1 MSNNELQDLLGK
13 AEANE
18 IAAKRRAFIYSI
30 LPILLAS
37 LLLYY
42 FILKID
48 ESRIELHNLK
58 SELIE
63 LKQNNDK
70 LQQQNIELE
79 KQNNKLQQQNIEL
92 EKQNNKLQDD
102 VKSIQQIYDNLHYLA
117 EKDFGWNEKDVL
129 NPTPL
134 KIKNSKLAHKE
145 ILDLIIAKK
154 VNVDLNIRYY
164 AKKTDKGKVDE
175 TLKKCGYRRILI
187 FTSSYDSGSPT
198 NSIYFSPRIDIDN
211 VKLIAYSLIRAGIDI
226 KVIKPYSKRIR
237 AKKPNSIEICGDKNN
252 LNLKSITLEDIKAAT
267 EFY

>member
-63 LKQNNDK
+63 LKQNND
-70 LQQQNIELE
+70 
-79 KQNNKLQQQNIEL
+79 KLQQQNIEL